1 MPNPLEQHTLW
12 RIGSS
17 WDSAFAEIALR
28 SPDEANEIN
37 TILLSIVLKWRWISA
52 TVSND
57 I

>member
-1 MPNPLEQHTLW
+1 MLNPLEQHTLW
-12 RIGSS
+12 RIGS
-17 WDSAFAEIALR
+17 WDSAFAQIALR

-37 TILLSIVLKWRWISA
+37 TILLSIVWKWRWISA